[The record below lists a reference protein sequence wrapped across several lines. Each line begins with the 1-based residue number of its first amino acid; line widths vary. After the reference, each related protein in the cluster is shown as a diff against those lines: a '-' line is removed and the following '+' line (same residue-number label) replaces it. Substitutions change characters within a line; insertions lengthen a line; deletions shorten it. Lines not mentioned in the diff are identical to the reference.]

1 MPASTTQLLLQ
12 SRFAPH
18 FSIQPLPAGGDA
30 TPVCPTIRDFLEVD
44 PFEVSSSKIAVEGS
58 SLIAK
63 GSCCSS
69 SGGKTCC
76 SWLEWNTLHSYYEC
90 YTSFFGNIVTIIV
103 RRLWITILCWSSV
116 LLEPNLSLY
125 SCHICL
131 LVHVSFTN
139 IDQWCL
145 GMLFTVRFSW
155 QLTFFCGCVH
165 SMSWTQFL
173 VQVE

>member
-69 SGGKTCC
+69 SGGMSCC
-76 SWLEWNTLHSYYEC
+76 SWLKWNTLHNYYEF
-90 YTSFFGNIVTIIV
+90 YIFWGNIVAIIV
-103 RRLWITILCWSSV
+103 RSLWILCWSSPV
-116 LLEPNLSLY
+116 SLY
-125 SCHICL
+125 GCHSCL
-131 LVHVSFTN
+131 LVFNAGSCFTIN
-139 IDQWCL
+139 LQHANLSQDRCHKHNHRSSRIY
-145 GMLFTVRFSW
+145 GVYGAIMVT
-155 QLTFFCGCVH
+155 
-165 SMSWTQFL
+165 
-173 VQVE
+173 